1 MKIFKVLT
9 LLIVAGF
16 IFTIYQ
22 NLIAFQTGIVGFTKK
37 NGEDIGCICHNFEPN
52 DTVHVNIS
60 GPAIVNANDTATYFL
75 KISGGPAVKGGCDIA
90 ASLGQV
96 ITSPLDTTL
105 KREEPFTGAGF
116 ELTHK
121 FPQSFIND
129 TLTFIFRYIAPSDA
143 SIADTL
149 FASANSVNNDT
160 TSENDKWNY
169 SENFVISINPSSI
182 LTQNGNVPAD
192 FTLSQ
197 NYPNPFNPE
206 TKISFSLSKPS
217 DVTLVIFNSAGKEIS
232 RIINNVRYS
241 AGQYSLS
248 FNSQEFNLASGVYFY
263 RLNAGG
269 FSDTRSMVLIK

>member
-1 MKIFKVLT
+1 MKIFKVLM
-9 LLIVAGF
+9 LLIVTGF

-37 NGEDIGCICHNFEPN
+37 NGGDIGCICHNFEPN
-52 DTVHVNIS
+52 DSVYVNIS
-60 GPAIVNANDTATYFL
+60 GPAVVNANDTATYFM

-90 ASLGQV
+90 TSLGQV

-105 KREEPFTGAGF
+105 KREEPFSGAGF

-121 FPQSFIND
+121 FPQSFVND

-149 FASANSVNNDT
+149 FAAANSVNNDT

-182 LTQNGNVPAD
+182 VTQTGNVPSD

-217 DVTLVIFNSAGKEIS
+217 DVTLVIFNSAGKEIT
-232 RIINNVRYS
+232 RAINNTRYS

-248 FNSQEFNLASGVYFY
+248 FNSQEFNLSSGVYFY
-263 RLNAGG
+263 RLIAGG
-269 FSDTRSMVLIK
+269 LSDTKSMVLLK